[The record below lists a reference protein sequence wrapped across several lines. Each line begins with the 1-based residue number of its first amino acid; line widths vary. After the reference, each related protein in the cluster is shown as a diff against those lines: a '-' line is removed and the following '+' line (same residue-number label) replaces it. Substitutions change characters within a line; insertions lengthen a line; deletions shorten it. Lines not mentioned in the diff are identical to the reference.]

1 MKALIVDDS
10 SAMRRYLTRILVPHG
25 FECLQAG
32 DGNEALRILAEQEG
46 FKLVL
51 LDWNMPM
58 RDGLQTLT
66 AIRKQ
71 SEFDEIRIMM
81 VTTEIDQERILLA
94 LNSGANEY
102 LMKPFTS
109 EIVAAKLMLLGFEAV
124 SQ

>member
-1 MKALIVDDS
+1 
-10 SAMRRYLTRILVPHG
+10 MRRYLTRILVPHG

-46 FKLVL
+46 FKLIL